1 MVKFKTWTNEALAA
15 QCIFPKLDCDKYLL
29 ELDYKEEIKELAR
42 LGVGGFCV
50 FNGTTESA
58 RNVLSELQIFPQ
70 VPLLFCADFEN
81 GVTMR
86 LEDGTDFPHAMALG
100 KTGEFTGKVAKAIA
114 KEAKDLGVLWNLA
127 PVCDINS
134 NPKNPII
141 NIRAFGENS
150 EVVSKNIVD
159 YINFLQGEN
168 VMACAKH
175 FPNHGDTKV
184 DSHIEFPKIYKDYD
198 ELADE
203 IIPFIAAINC
213 GVKSIMVGHLFL
225 EKIDDK
231 YPASLSPKIICDILR
246 EKLNYKGI
254 VVTDALDM
262 KAITNSFKLEEIIKL
277 AFLAGNDVLLMPE
290 NPLKAIEI
298 LSDIIKENDEHRTKI
313 EISVDKIYN
322 CKRWVKLIPQ
332 YAKETTT
339 SVFIEHQKL
348 ALRAALQAVEIQNE
362 GMENFL
368 PISEEEDF
376 AAFSILQRAEDLQA
390 ASRFFTML
398 AGASENDCD
407 FAYLDENISE
417 DEIEAMLENIE
428 NAKFLIF
435 ALFYRRRAYAKGVEN
450 IDKLNY
456 IIDKLAAGREYV
468 TILFGDP
475 YIAEA
480 IQSKLKI
487 MTFSDSFPSL
497 AAAIMKLTGRVL
509 PDNY

>member
-1 MVKFKTWTNEALAA
+1 MFV
-15 QCIFPKLDCDKYLL
+15 
-29 ELDYKEEIKELAR
+29 
-42 LGVGGFCV
+42 
-50 FNGTTESA
+50 
-58 RNVLSELQIFPQ
+58 
-70 VPLLFCADFEN
+70 
-81 GVTMR
+81 
-86 LEDGTDFPHAMALG
+86 
-100 KTGEFTGKVAKAIA
+100 
-114 KEAKDLGVLWNLA
+114 
-127 PVCDINS
+127 
-134 NPKNPII
+134 
-141 NIRAFGENS
+141 
-150 EVVSKNIVD
+150 
-159 YINFLQGEN
+159 
-168 VMACAKH
+168 
-175 FPNHGDTKV
+175 
-184 DSHIEFPKIYKDYD
+184 
-198 ELADE
+198 
-203 IIPFIAAINC
+203 
-213 GVKSIMVGHLFL
+213 
-225 EKIDDK
+225 
-231 YPASLSPKIICDILR
+231 
-246 EKLNYKGI
+246 
-254 VVTDALDM
+254 
-262 KAITNSFKLEEIIKL
+262 
-277 AFLAGNDVLLMPE
+277 
-290 NPLKAIEI
+290 
-298 LSDIIKENDEHRTKI
+298 
-313 EISVDKIYN
+313 
-322 CKRWVKLIPQ
+322 
-332 YAKETTT
+332 
-339 SVFIEHQKL
+339 EHQKL

-428 NAKFLIF
+428 NVKFLIF